1 VAFGPDLSID
11 HGLQIETSGEL
22 RARWQNRAADAFASV
37 LATMPTRHE
46 IVRRALTMFA
56 DTPPMDVIA
65 SRAHAVILD
74 AIGARLSAMAAA
86 Q

>member
-1 VAFGPDLSID
+1 LDLISPLTMVSRSKLPASCALDGRI
-11 HGLQIETSGEL
+11 
-22 RARWQNRAADAFASV
+22 ARRTRSQV
-37 LATMPTRHE
+37 YLPQLPTRHE
-46 IVRRALTMFA
+46 IVRRALAMFA

-65 SRAHAVILD
+65 SRAHAAILD